1 MEVKIHSQATSEYS
15 YPHSDCACS
24 SEYLLPVISEL
35 LSGLPDGSVVADAG
49 CGNGSMLAAFRRRGF
64 ELHGLEI
71 SLSGLEQARRA
82 FPQPQYHH
90 VDLSQDLMN
99 TGLTGRCDV
108 VMSTEVIE
116 HVFLPRIF
124 VRNCRKLLKNNGTL
138 ILSTPY
144 HGYVKNVLLAV
155 TGRLDRHFTA
165 LWDYGHIKF
174 WSRQTLTEL
183 LVGCGFEVTAF
194 RGVGRI
200 PYAWKSMVMVARKV
214 R

>member
-1 MEVKIHSQATSEYS
+1 MEVTIHTQSKSEYFYS
-15 YPHSDCACS
+15 HSDCGCS
-24 SEYLLPVISEL
+24 SEYVLPVIAEL
-35 LSGLPDGSVVADAG
+35 LSGLPGGSVVADAG
-49 CGNGSMLAAFRRRGF
+49 CGNGSTLAAFWRRGF
-64 ELHGLEI
+64 ELHGLEV

-82 FPQPQYHH
+82 FPQAQYHH

-99 TGLTGRCDV
+99 TGLADRCDV
-108 VMSTEVIE
+108 VISTEVIE

-144 HGYVKNVLLAV
+144 HGYAKNVLLAV

-183 LVGCGFEVTAF
+183 LVESGFEITNF

-200 PYAWKSMVMVARKV
+200 PYAWKSMVIVARKV